1 MCIRDRAQSELKS
14 ISKNLMLNAQVGT
27 GSAIP
32 NKKMLLDEN
41 EYGIRS
47 IEISANKMKIYKPNE
62 TIDIPFGLNTWV
74 ENTQRIKNPF
84 IKNSPMAVPSK
95 VAATAA
101 MEEHDVKIRIKYI
114 EAIHGDLLRI
124 KSLADNNAELSFL
137 SSLVEKNI
145 NNQKEGRKPITGK
158 WI

>member
-1 MCIRDRAQSELKS
+1 
-14 ISKNLMLNAQVGT
+14 
-27 GSAIP
+27 
-32 NKKMLLDEN
+32 
-41 EYGIRS
+41 
-47 IEISANKMKIYKPNE
+47 
-62 TIDIPFGLNTWV
+62 
-74 ENTQRIKNPF
+74 
-84 IKNSPMAVPSK
+84 MAVPSK